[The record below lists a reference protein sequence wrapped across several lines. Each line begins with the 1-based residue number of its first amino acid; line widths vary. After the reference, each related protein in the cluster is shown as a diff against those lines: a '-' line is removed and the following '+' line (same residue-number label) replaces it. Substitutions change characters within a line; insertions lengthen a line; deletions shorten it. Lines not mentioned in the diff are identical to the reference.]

1 MRRYS
6 VSFCALLL
14 LSGSALSTAEEA
26 TQPVEKNT
34 ITAKKPVTE
43 TELPAVEVVFV
54 LDTTGSMGGLI
65 NAAKEKVWAIAN
77 TLATA
82 KPTPTIKMGLVGY
95 RDRGDQYVTKLTQLS
110 EDLDTVYKD
119 LMGFQ
124 AGGGGDSPESVN
136 QALHEAV
143 TKIKWSTNDK
153 TYRVIFLVGDA
164 PPHMDYLNEVQ
175 YPAICESAAKA
186 DIVINAIQC
195 GNMSST
201 TPVWIKIAQLA
212 EGKYFRVEQSGGAI
226 LASTPFDKELAQL
239 SNELGS
245 TRLYYGD
252 TTRRLA
258 ATRKAELADEAAES
272 APTASRARRAEFF
285 AKEAGKRAF
294 GGEADLIQALA
305 DKRLDLEKLD
315 EKQLPEKLKKMN
327 TQQRKLYVE
336 KLAAHRKQLQAKIAQ
351 LGKKRQAHI
360 RNQLDKQKGKSKSSL
375 DQAIFESIQEQAA
388 SKGLKYEGGP
398 EY

>member
-1 MRRYS
+1 MRRLT
-6 VSFCALLL
+6 VSLCALLL
-14 LSGSALSTAEEA
+14 LSGSVFSIAEEV
-26 TQPVEKNT
+26 TQPVKKDA
-34 ITAKKPVTE
+34 ITAKKTVVKTE
-43 TELPAVEVVFV
+43 SPAVEVVFV

-82 KPTPTIKMGLVGY
+82 KPIPTIKMGLVGY
-95 RDRGDQYVTKLTQLS
+95 RDRGDQYVTKVTQLS

-124 AGGGGDSPESVN
+124 AAGGGDGPESVN

-143 TKIKWSTNDK
+143 TKIQWSTNSK

-175 YPAICESAAKA
+175 YPAICELAAKA

-195 GNMSST
+195 GNMGST
-201 TPVWIKIAQLA
+201 TPVWVKIAQLS

-239 SNELGS
+239 SSKLGS

-252 TTRRLA
+252 ATRRFA
-258 ATRKAELADEAAES
+258 ESRKSELADEAAES
-272 APTASRARRAEFF
+272 APTSSQARRADFF

-294 GGEADLIQALA
+294 GGEADLIQAIA
-305 DKRLDLEKLD
+305 DKRLDFDKLD

-327 TQQRKLYVE
+327 KEQRKKYVE
-336 KLAAHRKQLQAKIAQ
+336 KLAADRKQLQVKIAE

-360 RNQLDKQKGKSKSSL
+360 RKQLEKNKGKNKNSL
-375 DQAIFESIQEQAA
+375 DQAIYESIQKQAA

>member
-1 MRRYS
+1 MRRFT

-14 LSGSALSTAEEA
+14 LSGSVLSMAEEV
-26 TQPVEKNT
+26 TRPVKKNPV
-34 ITAKKPVTE
+34 TAKKTVVKSE
-43 TELPAVEVVFV
+43 QPAVEVVFV

-95 RDRGDQYVTKLTQLS
+95 RDRGDQYVTIVTQLS

-143 TKIKWSTNDK
+143 TKIQWSTNDK

-164 PPHMDYLNEVQ
+164 PPHMDYANEIQ
-175 YPAICESAAKA
+175 YPAICELAAKA

-195 GNMSST
+195 GNMAGT
-201 TPVWIKIAQLA
+201 TSVWVKIAQLA

-239 SNELGS
+239 SIELGS

-252 TTRRLA
+252 KTKRLA
-258 ATRKAELADEAAES
+258 ATRKADDADEASLS
-272 APTASRARRAEFF
+272 APTSSQARRAEFF

-305 DKRLDLEKLD
+305 DKRLNLEKLD
-315 EKQLPEKLKKMN
+315 EKKLPEKLKKMS
-327 TQQRKLYVE
+327 TQQRKKYVE
-336 KLAAHRKQLQAKIAQ
+336 TLAAHRKQIQAKIAE
-351 LGKKRQAHI
+351 LSKKRQTHI
-360 RNQLDKQKGKSKSSL
+360 RNQLDKQKGKSKNSL
-375 DQAIFESIQEQAA
+375 DQAIFDSIQAQAA